1 MTKRSMMVSLPPS
14 DDLLDRSKAAIL
26 CLLRGEGKDVR
37 RRAYKMS
44 GLPIARSR
52 DGTHGVVALR
62 GPTPVVAGM
71 SGAWTIAYRAPTD
84 GLPAGSAL
92 AWVRRWPSDWDI
104 PQTGSPE
111 APGYT
116 TIAIEPER
124 PCRWR
129 TRRSLEWHPFDHV
142 FELEF
147 PDGLPGGATVSIVT
161 RGRAQTFIEE
171 ECPLS
176 VRLRPGD
183 GAWVEI
189 AVPTVAVIAADAAS
203 ATLIVP
209 SDVGA
214 GEEFEIACRVEDIWG
229 NPADLAVPP
238 ELIGIDAEP
247 LPDLPGVKRWR
258 ARIAAPGTHRLSLT
272 GELGACLS
280 NPIRVHPTAPTSRLV
295 WGDIHAQS
303 LVGCGARTVEAF
315 FRHARDF
322 ARMDFASHQANCFLV
337 SGPEWRETETVTAS
351 FDAPGKFVGLLGL
364 EWSADTAL
372 GGDRNLYFPGDA
384 ATITRCSH
392 EYVDDKSDAA
402 NDLPTA
408 EDLHAK
414 YRNSDVVI
422 GLHVG
427 GRTTDLSKHEPSV
440 ERLIEVHSTHATSEW
455 FLFEALRRGYRM
467 GVTAGSDGVDGR
479 PGASH
484 PGHQSVRNCR
494 GGLVAVPVATL
505 DRPSILAALRAR
517 NCYATNGARIALR
530 YSAGGHAMGSE
541 FDVKFPPLLSIEI
554 DGTGPLEAID
564 IFRGVERIHSVEPHS
579 GAPLSDRLRIAW
591 RGASAPGNF
600 MRARMNWDGHA
611 TLSAGVFHDPE
622 GYAFDTPDEGIV
634 ESDAMRIAW
643 RSATGGDWDGVIARV
658 DAPNFAVVAI
668 DTPQISVAVPL
679 ARLRE
684 GPVSFA
690 DTRPERE
697 LALRFLPADLGP
709 SSWRGELRDP
719 TPRPGWNAYWF
730 RVRQWDGAIAWSSPI
745 FARLPG

>member
-1 MTKRSMMVSLPPS
+1 
-14 DDLLDRSKAAIL
+14 
-26 CLLRGEGKDVR
+26 
-37 RRAYKMS
+37 MS
-44 GLPIARSR
+44 GLPIAQSR
-52 DGTHGVVALR
+52 DGAHGVVAFE
-62 GPTPVVAGM
+62 GPSPVVAGM
-71 SGAWTIAYRAPTD
+71 SGEWALAYRAPAT
-84 GLPAGSAL
+84 GLIAGSAL
-92 AWVRRWPSDWDI
+92 ALVRRWPSDWDV
-104 PQTGSPE
+104 PQTQTPD

-147 PDGLPGGATVSIVT
+147 PDGLPDGAGVSIVT

-176 VRLRPGD
+176 VRVRSGD
-183 GAWVEI
+183 GEWVEI
-189 AVPTVAVIAADAAS
+189 AVPTVAVIAAEAAV
-203 ATLIVP
+203 ATLIAP
-209 SDVGA
+209 SDVVA
-214 GEEFEIACRVEDIWG
+214 GEEFEIAYRVEDVWG
-229 NPADLAVPP
+229 NPAEVGTPAPP
-238 ELIGIDAEP
+238 TGIDAVP

-258 ARIAAPGTHRLSLT
+258 ARTAAPGTCRLSLT
-272 GELGACLS
+272 GALGTCRS
-280 NPIRVHPTAPTSRLV
+280 NPLRVHATAPATRIV

-322 ARMDFASHQANCFLV
+322 ARVDFASHQANCFLV
-337 SGPEWRETETVTAS
+337 SGPEWRETETTTAS
-351 FDAPGKFVGLLGL
+351 FDAPGKFAALLGL

-392 EYVDDKSDAA
+392 EYVDDKSDADA
-402 NDLPTA
+402 DLPTA

-494 GGLVAVPVATL
+494 GGLVAVSAGTL
-505 DRPSILAALRAR
+505 DRASILAALRAR
-517 NCYATNGARIALR
+517 KCYATNGARIALR
-530 YSAGGHAMGSE
+530 FSAGDREMGDE
-541 FDVKFPPLLSIEI
+541 FEVKFPPLLSIEV
-554 DGTGPLEAID
+554 DGTGPLEGID
-564 IFRGVERIHSVEPHS
+564 IFRGAERLQTIEPRADS
-579 GAPLSDRLRIAW
+579 ARSDRLRIAW
-591 RGASAPGNF
+591 RGATAPGNF
-600 MRARMNWDGHA
+600 MRARMTWDGHA
-611 TLSAGVFHDPE
+611 TLSAGAFAEPE

-634 ESDAMRIAW
+634 ASDARRIAW

-658 DAPNFAVVAI
+658 DAPDGANLAI
-668 DTPQISVAVPL
+668 DTAQMSVAVPL

-690 DTRPERE
+690 DARPDRE
-697 LALRFLPADLGP
+697 IALRFLPADPGP
-709 SSWRGELRDP
+709 ASWRGEFRDP
-719 TPRPGWNAYWF
+719 NPRPGWNAYWF
-730 RVRQWDGAIAWSSPI
+730 RARQWDGAIAWSSPI